1 MTTEETIMRTIKTV
15 SDVPGFPLIPFVPMA
30 IVVGSLIAS
39 IRALVLVRRIQRM
52 LAEPPR

>member
-1 MTTEETIMRTIKTV
+1 
-15 SDVPGFPLIPFVPMA
+15 MA